1 MIIQNTNANKGILP
15 VRLVSDDAPNVVA
28 GSKQAA
34 PQQLSFTQLKTAV
47 ESINRVMLQ
56 SNLNLEFIVDSD
68 TKKPIVKMVDAETG
82 KLIRQIPSEE
92 MLAITRSIDQFLNFQ
107 RGLLLSQKA

>member
-1 MIIQNTNANKGILP
+1 MIIQNTNANQGILP
-15 VRLVSDDAPNVVA
+15 VRLVSDDAPKVVA

-82 KLIRQIPSEE
+82 ELIRQIPSEE
-92 MLAITRSIDQFLNFQ
+92 MLAITRSIDQFLKFQ